1 MVTKGS
7 FDYGPF
13 TLAKLVEQIRTDQV
27 VPGNLLIDN
36 DTGERCL
43 IEEHPY
49 FGPMVEQSRQ
59 SRDDRRRANA
69 EMAHAKS
76 SKRRGLL
83 LVGVFGGCATVLGLL
98 VYVLLGRASDS
109 TDAAPQG
116 ISAIGAGELQAKI
129 SFPKPDKQER
139 KGSRGP
145 RGGGGGAGS
154 DTLAL
159 DMSEGGG
166 SERLPNGVINAKI
179 QDNGRRLGGC
189 LASNGGGHA
198 KIQFIIDGPTG
209 RVNWVQVNG
218 QQSGGLYKCLNRAVR
233 SMKFPTVNG
242 PRTRAEFEMSI

>member
-7 FDYGPF
+7 FDYGPY
-13 TLAKLVEQIRTDQV
+13 TLAKLVEQIRTDQI

-49 FGPMVEQSRQ
+49 FGPMVEEARQ
-59 SRDDRRRANA
+59 TRDDWRRANA

-109 TDAAPQG
+109 ADAAPQG

-129 SFPKPDKQER
+129 SFPKPDKQGKKGNR
-139 KGSRGP
+139 GSRSEGP
-145 RGGGGGAGS
+145 GS

-166 SERLPNGVINAKI
+166 SERLSNDIINAKI
-179 QDNGRRLGGC
+179 QENGSRLGGC

-198 KIQFIIDGPTG
+198 KIQFIIEGPTG
-209 RVNWVQVNG
+209 RANWVQVNG
-218 QQSGGLYKCLNRAVR
+218 QQSGGLYSCLNRAIR